1 MKWLYRLERKFWRYA
16 IPNLMLI
23 IIIGQGMVFVANMLN
38 PSIGITSLLSL
49 YWPAVMHGQI
59 WRVFTFIFIPGTAS
73 IINLAFMLY
82 LYYLIGHTLENEW
95 GDFKFNVYYLCGILG
110 AVLAAAITG
119 MGNNVYLNLSLFLA
133 FASLY
138 PDFELLLF
146 FILPVKMKF
155 LAFMAA
161 VYYLIMFLM
170 GGWDTK
176 FAIVLSLIN
185 YFIFFGS
192 GFIKQL
198 VQEMGDATPRRAWRN
213 QNNQNKR

>member
-1 MKWLYRLERKFWRYA
+1 MKWLYRLERKFGRYA

-176 FAIVLSLIN
+176 FAIVFSLIN

-198 VQEMGDATPRRAWRN
+198 VQEMGYAKTRRAWRN